1 MMTALLYAVKEAE
14 MHPGSIDD
22 ETAIL
27 LREEVEMLM
36 TERDALLRVAG
47 AAAVLVANLD
57 EASLPHDQD
66 TIDAAEVLSE
76 SLNALSEETLGEA
89 LDIVQ
94 AEPDLRE
101 AVAQS

>member
-1 MMTALLYAVKEAE
+1 MMTALGYAVKEAV
-14 MHPGSIDD
+14 MHRGPIDD
-22 ETAIL
+22 EAAIL

-36 TERDALLRVAG
+36 AEREALLRVAG

-57 EASLPHDQD
+57 EASLPHEQD

-76 SLNALSEETLGEA
+76 SLNDLSEETLGEA
-89 LDIVQ
+89 LEIVQ

-101 AVAQS
+101 ESA

>member
-1 MMTALLYAVKEAE
+1 MMTAFHNAVKEAV
-14 MHPGSIDD
+14 MHPRPID
-22 ETAIL
+22 EEAAIL

-36 TERDALLRVAG
+36 TEREALLRVAG

-57 EASLPHDQD
+57 EASLPHEQD

-76 SLNALSEETLGEA
+76 SLNTLSEDTLSEA
-89 LDIVQ
+89 LEIVQ

-101 AVAQS
+101 EVA

>member
-1 MMTALLYAVKEAE
+1 MMTALGYAVREAE
-14 MHPGSIDD
+14 MHRGPIDD
-22 ETAIL
+22 EAASL

-36 TERDALLRVAG
+36 AEREALLRVAG

-57 EASLPHDQD
+57 EASLPHEQD

-76 SLNALSEETLGEA
+76 SLNDLSEETLGEA
-89 LDIVQ
+89 LEIVQ

-101 AVAQS
+101 ESA